1 MIGLCMNSVPSRT
14 SYREATLLGLSLR
27 HYRMEIRAHMIRY
40 KQLVIAGVL
49 LLLPSGFVFKTLVF
63 APLTG
68 IFAASGTSG
77 AAWAAGLFVAATA
90 LWAGLQRDAVAY
102 PPVAAFTASLPLSR
116 GSLVYRDLAAFSLAS
131 SPLLLLIIA
140 TFVAA
145 RPWHSPGQSMLAL
158 TGILLASYVAQLAAA
173 RSMFVWAAA
182 AILSAAAIG
191 AVKPGPVLA
200 LLTGLNALLLWRVPQ
215 GAPWR
220 AGDYRRSRHETTT
233 RRQTPPIGWIGLHW
247 RSLYQATQG
256 AYRLTLFTTIALTA
270 LATAALHAGA
280 DKPMR
285 NCGLLLV
292 HGALITGLY
301 GMGFATLFKNQS
313 AYDTL
318 LQSLPAGRLRRSVD
332 MILAVELP
340 AVGLVALLAVS
351 SLALEAGPRIAAVAL
366 AVTVAL
372 CGVQY
377 LIYRYS
383 PRHTVA
389 ASLVVGIVA
398 IVIPLQLAPC
408 LGIQP

>member
-27 HYRMEIRAHMIRY
+27 HYRMEIRARMIRY

-68 IFAASGTSG
+68 IFATSGTSG
-77 AAWAAGLFVAATA
+77 AAWAAGLFVVATA

-116 GSLVYRDLAAFSLAS
+116 GSLVRRDLAVFSLAS
-131 SPLLLLIIA
+131 SPLLLLIMA

-158 TGILLASYVAQLAAA
+158 TGVLLASYVAQLAAA
-173 RSMFVWAAA
+173 RSVFVWAAA

-191 AVKPGPVLA
+191 AVKSGPILA
-200 LLTGLNALLLWRVPQ
+200 LLTGLNALLFWRVPR

-220 AGDYRRSRHETTT
+220 AGDYRRSRRATAT
-233 RRQTPPIGWIGLHW
+233 RQTPPIGWIGLHW

-256 AYRLTLFTTIALTA
+256 AYRLTLFSTIALTA
-270 LATAALHAGA
+270 LATAALHTGA

-313 AYDTL
+313 AYDAL
-318 LQSLPAGRLRRSVD
+318 LQSLPAGRLRRSFD

-366 AVTVAL
+366 MVTVAL

-398 IVIPLQLAPC
+398 IVIPLQMAPC

>member
-1 MIGLCMNSVPSRT
+1 MNSVPSRT

-27 HYRMEIRAHMIRY
+27 HYRMEIRARMIRY

-63 APLTG
+63 TPLTG
-68 IFAASGTSG
+68 IFAGSGTSG

-116 GSLVYRDLAAFSLAS
+116 GSLVHRDLAVFSLAS
-131 SPLLLLIIA
+131 SPLLLLIMA
-140 TFVAA
+140 AFVAA
-145 RPWHSPGQSMLAL
+145 RPWYSPGQSMLAL
-158 TGILLASYVAQLAAA
+158 MGILLASYVAQLAAA

-191 AVKPGPVLA
+191 ALKSGPVLA

-220 AGDYRRSRHETTT
+220 AGDYRRSRRATTT
-233 RRQTPPIGWIGLHW
+233 RQTPPIGWIGLHW

-270 LATAALHAGA
+270 LATVALHTGA

-313 AYDTL
+313 AYDAL

-351 SLALEAGPRIAAVAL
+351 SLALGAGPRIAAVAL

-372 CGVQY
+372 CSVQY

-398 IVIPLQLAPC
+398 IVIPLQMAPC